1 VRITFGSTTTD
12 HLSHRVHGAAA
23 IRMLPLTEHTGAVL
37 EIESAD
43 GTKNILYLAAP
54 EAYALP
60 PGR

>member
-1 VRITFGSTTTD
+1 MWITFGSPIAD
-12 HLSHRVHGAAA
+12 HLSHSIHGAVA

-43 GTKNILYLAAP
+43 RTKNILYLAMP
-54 EAYALP
+54 EAHALP